1 MKFVV
6 DENVSYGL
14 VGRLRELGHEVISI
28 SESAEKGMSDE
39 GVYALVLREQSV
51 LITRD
56 YHFTNPIRFPTQ
68 KTKGIIC
75 IRHGSLKSD
84 EETAVVANFISL
96 YTPDKFQG
104 KLVLLYKD
112 SIRIR

>member
-1 MKFVV
+1 MQFVI

-14 VGRLRELGHEVISI
+14 VRRLRELGHEVISI
-28 SESAEKGMSDE
+28 SESSEKGMSDE
-39 GVYALVLREQSV
+39 RVYALVMKEQSV
-51 LITRD
+51 FITRD

-84 EETAVVANFISL
+84 EEIAVVENFIGE
-96 YTPDKFQG
+96 YTLDRFQG

>member
-14 VGRLRELGHEVISI
+14 VVRLRELGHEVISI
-28 SESAEKGMSDE
+28 SESAEKGISDE
-39 GVYALVLREQSV
+39 RIYALVLKEQSV
-51 LITRD
+51 FITSD

-75 IRHGSLKSD
+75 IRQGSLKSD
-84 EETAVVANFISL
+84 EEIAVVENFISVYAQEKL
-96 YTPDKFQG
+96 QG